1 MMNADFLFILLLYY
15 TILDGMVAGVRIRK
29 QNVTRD
35 REAALARLNA
45 YTEEEFK
52 RRFRMFRYQFN
63 TLANALRQE
72 IEPQTAWAKQCAI
85 NSSGSW
91 VKADLRIAATLRVL
105 AGGSYLDAADLYAV
119 SAICF
124 HRNTFWP
131 VILAVCNCEKEFL
144 DNVHFPFEDEA
155 QLRKHEATFA
165 KFQKHFSGTVAAGDG
180 CAFRIQ
186 RPSSKE
192 MNADVQSSYTRKY
205 AWAYGFILFC
215 DGDLNVMSVEATHVA
230 STNDAGMLVAL
241 ILHLPCC
248 FEWE

>member
-1 MMNADFLFILLLYY
+1 MFTIANFSTLYFS
-15 TILDGMVAGVRIRK
+15 
-29 QNVTRD
+29 NS
-35 REAALARLNA
+35 
-45 YTEEEFK
+45 
-52 RRFRMFRYQFN
+52 
-63 TLANALRQE
+63 E
-72 IEPQTAWAKQCAI
+72 IT
-85 NSSGSW
+85 
-91 VKADLRIAATLRVL
+91 
-105 AGGSYLDAADLYAV
+105 
-119 SAICF
+119 
-124 HRNTFWP
+124 
-131 VILAVCNCEKEFL
+131 
-144 DNVHFPFEDEA
+144 
-155 QLRKHEATFA
+155 
-165 KFQKHFSGTVAAGDG
+165 GDG